1 MNTAYGL
8 TNNNYNKYGFDGYST
23 GQFNYAQGNY
33 SKTNSAD
40 ITIVTDDGDRV
51 TISSSNNLET
61 SYTTYSGLL
70 RSGSAS
76 VKAEGYEYA
85 STLESTLSLS
95 ITGELDSE
103 EYEDVLSAVKTI
115 EALMEKTSSV
125 SMDDLGKLAKEF
137 LSLDSLSSLDA
148 SIKFEES
155 MSYEQTQAIVSEAV
169 ESKGEGKKGRSE
181 WAKLDHALDSIL
193 KSASKSGKSHGDVRD
208 MMDNYLSG
216 LLDMFSKK
224 SEKNDETRKIGEQM
238 KDIIMNRLDEK
249 ADIEG
254 NA

>member
-8 TNNNYNKYGFDGYST
+8 TNNNYNRYGFDGYST
-23 GQFNYAQGNY
+23 GQFNYIQGNY
-33 SKTNSAD
+33 AKTNSAD

-76 VKAEGYEYA
+76 LKADGYEYA

-115 EALMEKTSSV
+115 EALMEKPFTG
-125 SMDDLGKLAKEF
+125 SMDDLGKLAEEF

-148 SIKFEES
+148 AISVEES
-155 MSYEQTQAIVSEAV
+155 MSYAQTQAVVSEAV
-169 ESKGEGKKGRSE
+169 DSKGEEKKGRSE

-193 KSASKSGKSHGDVRD
+193 KSAGKSGKSHGDVRD

-224 SEKNDETRKIGEQM
+224 SEKNDETRKAGEEV
-238 KDIIMNRLDEK
+238 KDMIMNRLDEK
-249 ADIEG
+249 AKTE
-254 NA
+254 AQA

>member
-23 GQFNYAQGNY
+23 GQFNYVQGNY
-33 SKTNSAD
+33 AKTNSAD

-51 TISSSNNLET
+51 TISSSNSLET

-76 VKAEGYEYA
+76 LKAEGYEYA
-85 STLESTLSLS
+85 STLSSSLSLS
-95 ITGELDSE
+95 IAGDLDKE
-103 EYEDVLSAVKTI
+103 EYEDILSAVKTI
-115 EALMEKTSSV
+115 ESLMEKPFKG
-125 SMDDLGKLAKEF
+125 SMDDLSKLAKEF

-148 SIKFEES
+148 AIRVEES
-155 MSYEQTQAIVSEAV
+155 MSYEQTQAVVSEAV
-169 ESKGEGKKGRSE
+169 ESKSEGKKGRSE
-181 WAKLDHALDSIL
+181 WARIDHALDSIL
-193 KSASKSGKSHGDVRD
+193 KSARKSGKSHGDVRD

-224 SEKNDETRKIGEQM
+224 SEKNDETRKVGEQM
-238 KDIIMNRLDEK
+238 KDMIMNRLDEK
-249 ADIEG
+249 ANTE
-254 NA
+254 AQA